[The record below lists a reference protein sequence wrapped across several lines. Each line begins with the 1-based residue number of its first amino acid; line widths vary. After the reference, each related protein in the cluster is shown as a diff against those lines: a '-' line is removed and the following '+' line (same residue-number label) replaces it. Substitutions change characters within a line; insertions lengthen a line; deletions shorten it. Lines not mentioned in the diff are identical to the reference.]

1 MNDMKGDTS
10 PHIPVPSGHFIGG
23 KRVDGREELE
33 VLRPSDGGVMGTLPD
48 ASDDLVDQAVCD
60 AHRTWLA
67 SGWGT
72 RAPRERA
79 RVLSRWADLIDAN
92 ADSLGRLEA
101 IGSTRPIA
109 EARAFDVPFTAECIR
124 FFAECADKFGGDAVP
139 TTHHSLGLVLPEP
152 YGVVAAI
159 APWNF
164 PLSMASWKC
173 APALAAGNAMVLKPS
188 ELTPYSVMR
197 LAELAIEAGLPA
209 GVFNIVQGR
218 GAGAGAALVRHP
230 LVGKVSFTGSTRTG
244 AAIMSEAAHH
254 GTKPVT
260 LELGGKSPQVV
271 FDDAGDIDAVAGRV
285 VRGFTSNA
293 GQACVSGTR
302 LIAQRGIAGPLIEA
316 IIAKIDALRPGPTW
330 REPSCFPP
338 IINGQQARNIHAAVR
353 QTMDEGASALCG
365 ADFFEHDSK
374 GYYYR
379 PTLLADV
386 TSRSLAVREEIFGP
400 VLTVQTF
407 DDEEEALALADH
419 ASYGLAAAVHTL
431 DLGRALRATRRIQA
445 GTVWVNRF
453 GRTWDF
459 IIPTGGFK
467 GSGMGKDLGRQAFE
481 GSLRY
486 KSVLI
491 DF

>member
-1 MNDMKGDTS
+1 MQDDRPNPIS
-10 PHIPVPSGHFIGG
+10 VPGGHFIAGR
-23 KRVDGREELE
+23 RVAGRAELD
-33 VLRPSDGGVMGTLPD
+33 VLRPSDGGVMGMLPD
-48 ASDDLVDQAVCD
+48 ASDDVVDEAVRD
-60 AHRTWLA
+60 AHRSWLA

-92 ADSLGRLEA
+92 ANSLGYLEA

-139 TTHHSLGLVLPEP
+139 TKHDSLGLVLPEP

-188 ELTPYSVMR
+188 ELTPYSVVR
-197 LAELAIEAGLPA
+197 LAQLAIEAGVPA

-218 GAGAGAALVRHP
+218 GASAGAALVRHP
-230 LVGKVSFTGSTRTG
+230 LIGKVSFTGSTHTG
-244 AAIMSEAAHH
+244 AAIMSEAAQH

-271 FDDAGDIDAVAGRV
+271 FDDAGDVDAVAGRI

-302 LIAQRGIAGPLIEA
+302 LIVQRGIADRLIAA
-316 IIAKIDALRPGPTW
+316 IIAKVNALRPGPTW
-330 REPSCFPP
+330 HEPTCFPP
-338 IINGQQARNIHAAVR
+338 IISEQQARKIHAAVT
-353 QTMDEGASALCG
+353 QTLGEGASVLCG
-365 ADFFEHDSK
+365 GDFFDQDTRGH
-374 GYYYR
+374 YYR
-379 PTLLADV
+379 PTLLANV
-386 TSRSLAVREEIFGP
+386 TNESLAVREEIFGP
-400 VLTVQTF
+400 VLTVQIF

-419 ASYGLAAAVHTL
+419 ATYGLAAGVHTL
-431 DLGRALRATRRIQA
+431 DIGRALRATRRIQA
-445 GTVWVNRF
+445 GTVWINRF

-467 GSGMGKDLGRQAFE
+467 GSGIGKDLGRQAFE
-481 GSLRY
+481 ANLRY

>member
-1 MNDMKGDTS
+1 MNEDKLEQVA
-10 PHIPVPSGHFIGG
+10 VPDGHFIA
-23 KRVDGREELE
+23 GRLVAGQAEIE
-33 VLRPSDGGVMGTLPD
+33 VRRPSDGGIMGTIPD
-48 ASDDLVDQAVCD
+48 ASDELVNDAVLD
-60 AHRTWLA
+60 AQRSWAA

-72 RAPRERA
+72 CAPRERA
-79 RVLSRWADLIDAN
+79 RVLSRWADLIN
-92 ADSLGRLEA
+92 AQADELARLEA
-101 IGSTRPIA
+101 IGSTRPVA
-109 EARAFDVPFTAECIR
+109 EARAFDVPFTAECFR

-139 TTHHSLGLVLPEP
+139 TKHDSLGLVLPEP
-152 YGVVAAI
+152 YGVVGAI

-173 APALAAGNAMVLKPS
+173 APALAAGNAIVLKPS
-188 ELTPYSVMR
+188 ELTPYSVVR
-197 LAELAIEAGLPA
+197 LAELAIEAGVPP
-209 GVFNIVQGR
+209 GVFNLVQGR
-218 GAGAGAALVRHP
+218 GASAGAALVRHP
-230 LVGKVSFTGSTRTG
+230 LIGKISFTGSTRTG

-271 FDDAGDIDAVAGRV
+271 FDDAGDIDAVAGRII
-285 VRGFTSNA
+285 RGFTSNA

-302 LIAQRGIAGPLIEA
+302 LIVQRGISEPLLDA
-316 IIAKIDALRPGPTW
+316 IIRKVNALQPGPTW
-330 REPSCFPP
+330 REPTCFSP
-338 IINGQQARNIHAAVR
+338 IISEQQARKIHAAVKE
-353 QTMDEGASALCG
+353 TLSEGATSLCG
-365 ADFFEHDSK
+365 GDFFDCFDQ

-379 PTLLADV
+379 PTLLANV
-386 TSRSLAVREEIFGP
+386 TSASLAVQSEIFGP

-407 DDEEEALALADH
+407 DDDEEALALADH
-419 ASYGLAAAVHTL
+419 ATYGLAAGVHTR
-431 DLGRALRATRRIQA
+431 DIGRALRATRRIHA
-445 GTVWVNRF
+445 GTVWINRF

-481 GSLRY
+481 ANLRY

>member
-1 MNDMKGDTS
+1 MKDDIFNFISVRG
-10 PHIPVPSGHFIGG
+10 GHFIGG
-23 KRVDGREELE
+23 QHVEGRAELA
-33 VLRPSDGGVMGTLPD
+33 VLRPSDGGPMGTLPD
-48 ASDDLVDQAVCD
+48 ASDDLVDQAVRD
-60 AHRTWLA
+60 AHRSWIA

-72 RAPRERA
+72 RSPRERA
-79 RVLSRWADLIDAN
+79 RVLSRWADLIDAD
-92 ADSLGRLEA
+92 AEALGRLEA

-139 TTHHSLGLVLPEP
+139 TQRDSLGLVLPEP

-164 PLSMASWKC
+164 PIMMASWKC

-188 ELTPYSVMR
+188 ELTPYSVVR
-197 LAELAIEAGLPA
+197 LAELAIDAGLPA

-218 GAGAGAALVRHP
+218 GASTGAALVRHP
-230 LVGKVSFTGSTRTG
+230 LIGKVSFTGSTRTG
-244 AAIMSEAAHH
+244 AAIMSDAAQH

-260 LELGGKSPQVV
+260 LELGGKSPQLV
-271 FDDAGDIDAVAGRV
+271 FDDAGDIDAVAGRI

-302 LIAQRGIAGPLIEA
+302 LIVQRGIADRLIEA
-316 IIAKIDALRPGPTW
+316 VIAKVGALRPGPTW
-330 REPSCFPP
+330 REPSGFPP
-338 IINGQQARNIHAAVR
+338 IISEAQARRIHAAVQ
-353 QTMDEGASALCG
+353 QTIDDGASALCG
-365 ADFFEHDSK
+365 ADFFDHD
-374 GYYYR
+374 GGGHYYR

-386 TSRSLAVREEIFGP
+386 TQESLAVREEIFGP

-407 DDEEEALALADH
+407 DDEDEALALADH
-419 ASYGLAAAVHTL
+419 ATYGLAAGVHTL
-431 DLGRALRATRRIQA
+431 DIGRALRATRRIQA
-445 GTVWVNRF
+445 GTVWINRF

-467 GSGMGKDLGRQAFE
+467 GSGLGKDLGRQAFE
-481 GSLRY
+481 ANLRY